1 MQKKLK
7 ATWPVKPQSTELLT
21 LEQVRVLLTAVEGEM
36 QTLILLGVRTGQS
49 FRDLLA
55 LKWRDVDI
63 AKGVI
68 RFRQVMT
75 RRALVVPMTTELRGH
90 LNQLAKAGPD
100 ALVLPWLGRSN
111 MTAVDQQFRKLV
123 EQVGLRGTRWRAL
136 RVTFVCQLWD
146 VGITQEV
153 AMPIL
158 GFKDI
163 AAASK
168 YSPPNI
174 EELRAAIDRLPP
186 LK

>member
-90 LNQLAKAGPD
+90 LNQLAKTGPD
-100 ALVLPWLGRSN
+100 ALVLPGLGRSN
-111 MTAVDQQFRKLV
+111 MTAVDHQFTKLV
-123 EQVGLRGTRWRAL
+123 AQVGLRGTRWRAL

-158 GFKDI
+158 GFRDI